1 MTRLIKYLKPFTL
14 SFLIAILLLFV
25 QAQCELALPD
35 YMSRIVNTGIQAN
48 GIENAVPEVVKEST
62 MNHLLLLVSENEKS
76 ILLNNYE
83 LIDKTNSSYDKYV
96 KDYPILTTENVYR
109 LNTTDKKVIEEIDGI
124 IAKPL
129 TLNFFISRMTP
140 EQLLAQGIPEG
151 TDFFAMLGSVDEQT
165 RIGILQTMNQML
177 LQQDDLTISQMAK
190 QAISDEYVAIGMDL
204 FDFQFSYIMNAGLMM
219 LGIALIGTLSAV
231 LVGFLSSRIGA
242 KLSRNLREE
251 VFVKV
256 ENFSNAEFSKFAT
269 SSLITRTTNDVQQIQ
284 MVVIMALRIAVYS
297 PIMGIGAAIKIMNS
311 NVDMI
316 WIIGLV
322 LVLMLGIIAVA
333 FFVVLPKFTIIQ
345 QLVDR
350 LNQVMREF
358 LDGMLVIRAF
368 GREKEAEKRFDV
380 ANSDITKTNLFVN
393 RAMGG
398 IMPIMNLVMNVVILL
413 IIWIGSQH
421 VDAGTME
428 IGTMMAFMQYA
439 MQVIMSF
446 LMIAM
451 ISIMLPRASVAANR
465 IADVL
470 DTELT
475 IIDPKNPQQFNSD
488 MKGVVEFKNVSFR
501 YPGAEKD
508 VLHNISFKSKP
519 GETTA
524 IIGSTGSGKSTVI
537 NLIPRFFDVSEGEI
551 LVDGVNVKNVT
562 QHDLRDIIGFTPQKG
577 VLFSGTIESNLKYGK
592 PEATDEEMV
601 TAATIAQASDF
612 IEEKTDKY
620 QSEIAQGGTN
630 VSGGQKQRL
639 SIARAVI
646 KQPEIYIFDD
656 TFSALDFKT
665 DSALRQALRKV
676 TSKTKATVFVVA
688 QRISTILNAEQI
700 IVLDEGQIVGI
711 GTHKQLISSCKV
723 YQEIALSQLSKEELA
738 HE

>member
-14 SFLIAILLLFV
+14 SLLIAILLLFV

-109 LNTTDKKVIEEIDGI
+109 LNTTDKKVIKEIDGI

-140 EQLLAQGIPEG
+140 EQLQAQGIPEG

>member
-1 MTRLIKYLKPFTL
+1 MTRLIKYLKPFIL
-14 SFLIAILLLFV
+14 SLLIAVLLLFV

-35 YMSRIVNTGIQAN
+35 YMSKIVNTGIQAN
-48 GIENAVPEVVKEST
+48 GIENAVPEVMRET
-62 MNHLLLLVSENEKS
+62 TLNHLLLLMPENEQS
-76 ILLNNYE
+76 VLLNNYE
-83 LIDKTNSSYDKYV
+83 LIDSTNSNYDNYL
-96 KDYPILTTENVYR
+96 KDYPILASENVYK
-109 LNTTDKKVIEEIDGI
+109 LNVTDKKVITELDTILTR
-124 IAKPL
+124 PL
-129 TLNFFISRMTP
+129 TLNFFISNMTA
-140 EQLLAQGIPEG
+140 EQLQQQGLPEG
-151 TDFFAMLGSVDEQT
+151 VDFFMMLGSVDNET
-165 RIGILQTMNQML
+165 RLGILGNMNQMISE
-177 LQQDDLTISQMAK
+177 QDDLTLSQMAK
-190 QAISDEYVAIGMDL
+190 QAISNEYLSIGMDL
-204 FDFQFSYIMNAGLMM
+204 FDFQFAFIMNAGLIM
-219 LGIALIGTLSAV
+219 LGIALIGTLCAI

-256 ENFSNAEFSKFAT
+256 ESFSNAEFGKFST

-284 MVVIMALRIAVYS
+284 MVVIMLLRIAVYS
-297 PIMGIGAAIKIMNS
+297 PIMGIGAVIKIMNS

-322 LVLMLGIIAVA
+322 LVLMLGIIGAA
-333 FFVVLPKFTIIQ
+333 FFIVLPKFTIIQ

-393 RAMGG
+393 RAMGA
-398 IMPIMNLVMNVVILL
+398 IMPIMNLVLNVVILL
-413 IIWIGSQH
+413 IVWIGSQH

-451 ISIMLPRASVAANR
+451 LSIMVPRASVAANR

-475 IIDPKNPQQFNSD
+475 IFDPRNPQAFD
-488 MKGVVEFKNVSFR
+488 PDLKGVVEFRNVSFR

-524 IIGSTGSGKSTVI
+524 IIGSTGSGKSTII

-551 LVDGVNVKNVT
+551 LVNGVNVKDVT
-562 QHDLRDIIGFTPQKG
+562 QHDLREIIGFTPQKG

-592 PEATDEEMV
+592 PDATDEEMEV
-601 TAATIAQASDF
+601 AATIAQARDF

-620 QSEIAQGGTN
+620 QSDIAQGGTN

-639 SIARAVI
+639 SIARAII
-646 KQPEIYIFDD
+646 KEPEIYIFDD

-676 TSKTKATVFVVA
+676 TNKTKATVFVVA

-700 IVLDEGQIVGI
+700 IVIDEGQVVGI
-711 GTHKQLISSCKV
+711 GTHKQLINDCKV

>member
-14 SFLIAILLLFV
+14 SLLLAVLLLFV

-62 MNHLLLLVSENEKS
+62 MSHLLLLVSDNEKS
-76 ILLNNYE
+76 ILLSNYE
-83 LIDKTNSSYDKYV
+83 LIDKTNSNYAKYV
-96 KDYPILTTENVYR
+96 KDYPILASENVYR
-109 LNTTDKKVIEEIDGI
+109 LNTTDKKNIEEIDSV

-129 TLNFFISRMTP
+129 TFNFFISRMTP
-140 EQLLAQGIPEG
+140 EQLQAQGIPEG
-151 TDFFAMLGSVDEQT
+151 TDFFTMLSSVDEQT
-165 RIGILQTMNQML
+165 KLGILQTMNQMIS
-177 LQQDDLTISQMAK
+177 QQDDLTISQMAK
-190 QAISDEYVAIGMDL
+190 QAISDEYLAIGMDL

-219 LGIALIGTLSAV
+219 LGIALIGTLSAI
-231 LVGFLSSRIGA
+231 LVGFISSRIGA

-256 ENFSNAEFSKFAT
+256 ENFSNAEFGKFAT

-284 MVVIMALRIAVYS
+284 MVVIMSLRIAVYS

-413 IIWIGSQH
+413 IIWIGAQH

-475 IIDPKNPQQFNSD
+475 IVDPKNPQKFNSD
-488 MKGVVEFKNVSFR
+488 MKGVVEFRNVSFR

-551 LVDGVNVKNVT
+551 LVDGVNVKDVT

-592 PEATDEEMV
+592 PEATDEEMI

-639 SIARAVI
+639 SIARAII
-646 KQPEIYIFDD
+646 KEPEIYIFDD

-711 GTHKQLISSCKV
+711 GTHNQLINSCKV